1 MKTLISQTKNSA
13 VYEFSH
19 EGNSKTVQFESM
31 EDVADFEKAAIDEHD
46 KWLKWL
52 GVTE

>member
-19 EGNSKTVQFESM
+19 EGNSKTVQFESL
-31 EDVADFEKAAIDEHD
+31 EDGSDFEKAATDEHNE
-46 KWLKWL
+46 WLKWL

>member
-19 EGNSKTVQFESM
+19 EGNSKTVQFESL
-31 EDVADFEKAAIDEHD
+31 EDSADFEQAATDEHEN
-46 KWLKWL
+46 WMKWL